1 MVYFKPLHLRKFF
14 FRSVLINMNEHTG
27 AVTLYYISVTTE
39 NSKLEHV
46 RSVHHKRASEVFLVE
61 GRGLKLFKKGI
72 KFHIN
77 TGTGLVVQS
86 ILSSIHFC
94 SRDTVQCKFQN

>member
-1 MVYFKPLHLRKFF
+1 
-14 FRSVLINMNEHTG
+14 MNKHTR
-27 AVTLYYISVTTE
+27 AVTLYYISLTTE

-46 RSVHHKRASEVFLVE
+46 HSVNHKRASEVFLVE
-61 GRGLKLFKKGI
+61 GSGLKLLKKGI

-94 SRDTVQCKFQN
+94 PCNTVQYKFQN

>member
-1 MVYFKPLHLRKFF
+1 
-14 FRSVLINMNEHTG
+14 MNEHTR
-27 AVTLYYISVTTE
+27 AVTLYYIFLTTE

-46 RSVHHKRASEVFLVE
+46 RSVHHKRAFEVFLVE
-61 GRGLKLFKKGI
+61 GRGLKLLKKGI

-77 TGTGLVVQS
+77 TGTGLVAQL

-94 SRDTVQCKFQN
+94 PRDTVQYKFQN